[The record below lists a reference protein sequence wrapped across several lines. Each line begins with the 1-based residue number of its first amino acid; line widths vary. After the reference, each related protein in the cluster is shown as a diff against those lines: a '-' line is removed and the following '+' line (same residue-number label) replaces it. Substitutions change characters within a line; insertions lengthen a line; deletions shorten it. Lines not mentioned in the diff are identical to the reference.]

1 MGRANDGRWYA
12 IPFRIIPERGQRS
25 ENVSKPSTKQLCD
38 VLQQNELWSKFA
50 NQTGD
55 LRKETGT
62 LTGKSEAASRDADV
76 LAGEAARGDINVGN
90 SIGSTSICK
99 SAEHTSELQSLM
111 RISYA
116 VFCLNKKKTNKIHIT
131 S

>member
-76 LAGEAARGDINVGN
+76 LAGEAARDDINVGN
-90 SIGSTSICK
+90 SIGSRSE
-99 SAEHTSELQSLM
+99 EHTSELQSLM

-116 VFCLNKKKTNKIHIT
+116 VFCLKKKKKKPHHADII
-131 S
+131 

>member
-1 MGRANDGRWYA
+1 MPVGVVPGGIVCPPPPFVGVGKNPRAISDMGRANDGRWYA

-62 LTGKSEAASRDADV
+62 LTGKSEAASRDADRKSTR
-76 LAGEAARGDINVGN
+76 LN
-90 SIGSTSICK
+90 SS
-99 SAEHTSELQSLM
+99 H
-111 RISYA
+111 
-116 VFCLNKKKTNKIHIT
+116 
-131 S
+131 